1 MKIDLH
7 INRSTCQ
14 DTPADDLVLKWVEST
29 LCFGSKSNLANVELS
44 ILITDIDE
52 ASVFNMDYRNSSG
65 ATNVLSF
72 PSNLSVNDTFYL
84 LGDLVMCAPLVSRE
98 AKSQV
103 KSAEAHWAHLV
114 IHGVLHL
121 LGYDHQG
128 IDDANLMEGLEIHIL
143 SSLGYANPYEITEM
157 AEIAQS

>member
-14 DTPADDLVLKWVEST
+14 DTPADDSVLKWVESA
-29 LCFGSKSNLANVELS
+29 LCLGSKKNLGSVELS
-44 ILITDIDE
+44 ILIADIDE
-52 ASVFNMDYRNSSG
+52 ASAFNTNYRNSAG

-72 PSNLSVNDTFYL
+72 PSNLSPNDTFYL
-84 LGDLVMCAPLVSRE
+84 LGDLVMCAPLVRQE

-121 LGYDHQG
+121 LGYDHQD
-128 IDDANLMEGLEIHIL
+128 IEEANLMEGLEVRIL
-143 SSLGYANPYEITEM
+143 SSLGYANPYEIPET
-157 AEIAQS
+157 AEIAQL